1 MNHFGSRETSSRS
14 VDLKTGWRFLMQ
26 PGKQKN
32 VLKGSLSF
40 RERFGLEL
48 LTVKPGSIPD
58 PDQENMKHFRQFRDI
73 RSDEKRVSR
82 HVVCKDP
89 EKIRF

>member
-1 MNHFGSRETSSRS
+1 
-14 VDLKTGWRFLMQ
+14 MQ
-26 PGKQKN
+26 FVKI
-32 VLKGSLSF
+32 VFKGSFLI
-40 RERFGLEL
+40 EKRFGREL

-82 HVVCKDP
+82 RSVLKLLKKFGFDQYRY
-89 EKIRF
+89 IRTETHAKKSHQPFD

>member
-1 MNHFGSRETSSRS
+1 
-14 VDLKTGWRFLMQ
+14 MQ

-40 RERFGLEL
+40 RERFGLKL

-82 HVVCKDP
+82 RSVLKLLKKFVFGQYRY
-89 EKIRF
+89 IRIETHAKKRHQPFD